1 MKETFTVRSVRVFR
15 SFRCNDK
22 GEDRPGYHH
31 RKICVLEFCVKKT
44 L

>member
-22 GEDRPGYHH
+22 GEEPGYHH